1 MKSYVMTQKKNQKG
15 QTSYEVSAP
24 GIGVFRSP
32 YCNDP
37 KVAYDIAS
45 AAAKQIAETGKLP
58 SIGLIGVLGPQ

>member
-1 MKSYVMTQKKNQKG
+1 MKNYTMTRKINKKG

-24 GIGVFRSP
+24 GIGVFRGP

-37 KVAYDIAS
+37 KVAYDIAN

-58 SIGLIGVLGPQ
+58 SIGLVGVARQ